1 MSELTLVSTD
11 RKLSAVV
18 FDFDGTLA
26 DSFQLMIDI
35 YLTELNRRKEVLTKL
50 VLSDVTPISQK
61 LLEEE
66 TKDGM
71 KNPKKL
77 VLKVFYK
84 LSRNLGLSRSASAN
98 VTLRTAYHIQK
109 RYTEIEIFPNADE
122 LLKILN
128 ESGVPTIL
136 ITLSSKKKVIEIL
149 RKNDLDQ
156 YFHIVIDKHDLD
168 NFEKAKGIEESLIAL
183 GIEKEELGNVLTL
196 GDLPSDIED
205 GKTAG
210 VMTGA
215 VLTGP
220 IEASQLV
227 KAKPDYIF
235 TDLNDVLTIFK
246 RDIESN

>member
-1 MSELTLVSTD
+1 MSQLDSISE
-11 RKLSAVV
+11 KKFSAVV

-35 YLTELNRRKEVLTKL
+35 YLSELNKRKEIDKKISLADL
-50 VLSDVTPISQK
+50 TPISQK

-84 LSRNLGLSRSASAN
+84 LSRSLGLSRSSSAS
-98 VTLRTAYHIQK
+98 VTLRTAYKIQK
-109 RYTEIEIFPNADE
+109 RYNEIEIFPSADE
-122 LLKILN
+122 LLKMLN

-136 ITLSSKKKVIEIL
+136 ITLSTKKHVVEIL
-149 RKNDLDQ
+149 RRNDLDQ
-156 YFHIVIDKHDLD
+156 YFHIIIDKNDLD

-183 GIEKEELGNVLTL
+183 GIDKEELANVLAL

-205 GKTAG
+205 GKIAG
-210 VMTGA
+210 VKTGA

-220 IEASQLV
+220 IEASKLV
-227 KAKPDYIF
+227 KANPDYIF
-235 TDLNDVLTIFK
+235 TDLNDVITIFK
-246 RDIESN
+246 RNFD